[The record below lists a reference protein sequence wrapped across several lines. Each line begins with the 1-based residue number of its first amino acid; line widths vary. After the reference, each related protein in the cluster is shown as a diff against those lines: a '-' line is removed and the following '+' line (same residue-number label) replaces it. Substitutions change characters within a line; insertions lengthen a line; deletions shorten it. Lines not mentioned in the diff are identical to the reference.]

1 MMWWL
6 VGLILIMGCASTGS
20 DKMSSAPGSQTGFL
34 KGYYDRL
41 APGPEG
47 GANMRGNIRCGGVTC
62 GAGN

>member
-1 MMWWL
+1 MKMKKMMWWL

-47 GANMRGNIRCGGVTC
+47 GANMR
-62 GAGN
+62 